1 MPTTPP
7 TLNSLRPAAQRQR
20 NGTKQQRGY
29 GRDWEKIS
37 LLKRQQTPVCEVC
50 RAAPATEVDHIIP
63 FKGIADPLRTDWD
76 NLQSIC
82 SACHSKKTKAGN

>member
-1 MPTTPP
+1 MPRRAP
-7 TLNSLRPAAQRQR
+7 TINSLQAPAQRWR

-29 GRDWEKIS
+29 GGEWEKIS
-37 LLKRQQTPVCEVC
+37 LMKRRQTPVCEVC

-63 FKGIADPLRTDWD
+63 FKGLADPLRTAWD

-82 SACHSKKTKAGN
+82 SACHSAKTKGGN